1 MFCVKIFQRSFTG
14 NIEFL
19 KNESE
24 NLKSQFKANI
34 MACERK

>member
-14 NIEFL
+14 DREFL

-34 MACERK
+34 MVRKRK